1 MGESENVCSGVDYQ
15 FDVAFFRLF
24 KTCGKYKEHNHCSV
38 MVDGDYYCGLR
49 YKIYGKGQP
58 GVVRKINY
66 WLETTLTSLKHS
78 NPLTNP
84 LDSPIQFERLVPGLL
99 FLPGYFLTQDSLAV

>member
-1 MGESENVCSGVDYQ
+1 MGKSENVCSGVDDQ
-15 FDVAFFRLF
+15 FNVTFFRLF

-38 MVDGDYYCGLR
+38 MVDGDYYGGFR

-58 GVVRKINY
+58 GVVGKINY
-66 WLETTLTSLKHS
+66 WIETKLTSLKHS

-84 LDSPIQFERLVPGLL
+84 QDSPVQFGRLVPGLS
-99 FLPGYFLTQDSLAV
+99 FLPGYSLTQDSLTV